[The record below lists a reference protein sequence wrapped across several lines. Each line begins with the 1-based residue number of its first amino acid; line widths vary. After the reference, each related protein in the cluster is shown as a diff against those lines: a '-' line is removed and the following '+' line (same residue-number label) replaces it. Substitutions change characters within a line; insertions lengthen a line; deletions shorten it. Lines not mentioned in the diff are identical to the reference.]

1 MKNQGNGQAKVLSQG
16 ELTKLFSEGLLSDR
30 DRALFAICLFCG
42 CRISEAL
49 ALTVD
54 DIAGDVVTLRK
65 ATTKGKLKTR
75 TIDIGEGLAR
85 YLDAY
90 DMPAGGYLFPGQ
102 YPKSHLHQST
112 AHTLLKEACD
122 RVGLVGVSTHSF
134 RRSALTQ
141 MNNGGVALRTIMD
154 ISGHANLG
162 TLQRYLEVSPAQRKA
177 AIAVVGF

>member
-1 MKNQGNGQAKVLSQG
+1 MKNQRNGQAKILSQA
-16 ELTKLFSEGLLSDR
+16 ELTQLFAEGLLSDR

-54 DIAGDVVTLRK
+54 DLRGGVVTLRK
-65 ATTKGKLKTR
+65 ATTKGKLRTR

-90 DMPAGGYLFPGQ
+90 AMPASRYLFPGKHHWA
-102 YPKSHLHQST
+102 PLTRAMADK
-112 AHTLLKEACD
+112 LLRDACD